1 MNNLAAAAA
10 AALLSLAFA
19 PCASTAAP
27 PPTAVSTRMPA
38 GAVSVR
44 YETLQAG
51 PDALAYHVFRQPRVR
66 KASDLGAGPLPFQPF
81 FVDVFTVEGG
91 KPVFRYRARYEDEA
105 EPESVT
111 LRWLRP
117 AEKRGP
123 ILLVSGGFTHWRR
136 WVLVGLPDGPR
147 TPRSAFTQ
155 EFLCGG
161 EGETYLTQTF
171 DRTDGRGQLL
181 VSEEWGAEGRPPR
194 KRVYRWDGRRFSNLD
209 EPFLVIAA
217 SAKTRDAV
225 AKTFERVLDKTKS
238 DEPRVE
244 PTANYPKLAPGL
256 FVLILDRFRTAA
268 AAEAFARRERAAG
281 IDCYVKRGL

>member
-1 MNNLAAAAA
+1 MKSLAAAC
-10 AALLSLAFA
+10 ALLALTSGRVAFA
-19 PCASTAAP
+19 APVPSSVAS
-27 PPTAVSTRMPA
+27 RMPA
-38 GAVSVR
+38 GSVSVR
-44 YETLQAG
+44 YGTLQAG
-51 PDALAYHVFRQPRVR
+51 PDTLGVHIFRQPRQR
-66 KASDLGAGPLPFQPF
+66 KPSDLGSGPLPFQPF

-161 EGETYLTQTF
+161 EGETYVTQTF
-171 DRTDGRGQLL
+171 DRADGRGHLL

-217 SAKTRDAV
+217 SAKTREAV
-225 AKTFERVLDKTKS
+225 AETFGRVLDKTKS

-244 PTANYPKLAPGL
+244 ATAGYPKLAPGL